1 MPLIYHIESL
11 HAGFITALITQ
22 LAWQLLNESPPTPGP
37 GTPSARD
44 GSYDSFIAAWAVY
57 LLDTQT
63 LSAGDEDEDRERAS
77 KAKIIALVMGGLGPP
92 GLNASSERK
101 T

>member
-1 MPLIYHIESL
+1 MPLIRHIESL
-11 HAGFITALITQ
+11 HAGFITALVTQ
-22 LAWQLLNESPPTPGP
+22 LTWQLLNEPSVPAP

-44 GSYDSFIAAWAVY
+44 GSYGSFIAAWVIY
-57 LLDTQT
+57 LLDVQT
-63 LSAGDEDEDRERAS
+63 LSAGDEDADQGLGS
-77 KAKIIALVMGGLGPP
+77 KANIVPIVMGGLGPP

>member
-1 MPLIYHIESL
+1 MPLIHHIESL

-22 LAWQLLNESPPTPGP
+22 LAWQLLYEPPTPGP
-37 GTPSARD
+37 GTSSARD
-44 GSYDSFIAAWAVY
+44 GSYDSFLAAWAVY

-63 LSAGDEDEDRERAS
+63 LSTGDEDEGQGLTS
-77 KAKIIALVMGGLGPP
+77 NAKIIPIVMGGLGPP

>member
-1 MPLIYHIESL
+1 MPLIHHIESL

-22 LAWQLLNESPPTPGP
+22 LTWQLLNEPSSPGP

-57 LLDTQT
+57 LLDAQT
-63 LSAGDEDEDRERAS
+63 LSAGDEDEDQVLTS
-77 KAKIIALVMGGLGPP
+77 KAKIISVVMGGLGPP